1 MRKRNY
7 LNRLEWRYN
16 FYYESHKVLEK
27 SNLYLDEVTK
37 TVKYETKNQDGGF
50 IGVLIAPL
58 APAVL
63 RSMLTER
70 GVVKVGG
77 GAAIAETR

>member
-1 MRKRNY
+1 M
-7 LNRLEWRYN
+7 
-16 FYYESHKVLEK
+16 
-27 SNLYLDEVTK
+27 
-37 TVKYETKNQDGGF
+37 KYETKNQDGGF

-70 GVVKVGG
+70 RVVKVGG